1 MEREFNNSGSNLK
14 SHAAEGRS
22 AGPADIGSKVRFF
35 LPETPEEAAGR
46 LLMIGWEGR
55 ESGDLRALVD
65 EFRPGGL
72 IFFKRNYPLRL
83 KQNDWPD
90 LAAPGALQEML
101 RLIQKYARKITGRA
115 LLMAVDQEG
124 GLVRRLPEPYFQLPS
139 ARELG
144 LLGARAAES
153 LARRVGR
160 ELYES
165 GFNLNL
171 APVLDLDAAKGGYI
185 GRRSFG
191 CEPEAVKEC
200 GRAFLAG
207 LSAWGILAC
216 GKHFPGLGGAVPDP
230 HKQTAEIDLPGED
243 IDRAVDIF
251 RVLIEAGLPAV
262 MTTHAYYPALDQ
274 YNMAT
279 FSREIVRCLRQDIG
293 FAGLLLT
300 DDLEMG
306 AVSLEADPGLAA
318 VKAVLAGHDLLL
330 VCRRPEVIRA
340 VHKAVLEAILSN
352 QITQGHLMESGLRL
366 RRFLERLPY

>member
-1 MEREFNNSGSNLK
+1 MGREFSSFGSDLK
-14 SHAAEGRS
+14 DHTAEAQTGGR
-22 AGPADIGSKVRFF
+22 AGIGDKVRFF
-35 LPETPEEAAGR
+35 PPETPEEAAGR

-55 ESGDLRALVD
+55 ESGDLRALID
-65 EFRPGGL
+65 EFHPGGL
-72 IFFKRNYPLRL
+72 IFFKRNYPLRP
-83 KQNDWPD
+83 KQSDRPD

-101 RLIQKYARKITGRA
+101 RLIQKYARKVTGRA

-144 LLGARAAES
+144 LMGVRAAES
-153 LARRVGR
+153 LARRAGR

-171 APVLDLDAAKGGYI
+171 APVLDLDTAEGGYI

-191 CEPEAVKEC
+191 GDPELVKEC
-200 GRAFLAG
+200 ALAFAAG

-216 GKHFPGLGGAVPDP
+216 GKHFPGLGGAVQDP
-230 HKQTAEIDLPGED
+230 HKQTSEIDLPGEAVE
-243 IDRAVDIF
+243 RAVDIF
-251 RVLIEAGLPAV
+251 RALTEAGLPAV
-262 MTTHAYYPALDQ
+262 MTTHAYCPALDQ
-274 YNMAT
+274 HNMAT

-293 FAGLLLT
+293 FDGLLLT

-306 AVSLEADPGLAA
+306 AVSLEADPGPAA

-330 VCRRPEVIRA
+330 VCHRLEAVRA
-340 VHKAVLEAILSN
+340 VYKAVLEAILNN
-352 QITQGHLMESGLRL
+352 QITQGHLIESGLRL